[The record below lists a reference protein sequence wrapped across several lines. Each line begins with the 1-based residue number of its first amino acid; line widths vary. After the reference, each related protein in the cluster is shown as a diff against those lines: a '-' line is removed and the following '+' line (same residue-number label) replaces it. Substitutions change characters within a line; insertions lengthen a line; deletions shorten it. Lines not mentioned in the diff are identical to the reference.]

1 MILQDHLIKESSNIK
16 GGGPSGVV
24 IQLSLVA
31 IGICGGEDVFSV
43 SHDIAKP
50 HDYGNVTLWVEA
62 AQGKSTFCG
71 RGDQMVLVCL
81 AILQDHLI
89 KRSSKIMVRR
99 PSRLVTIPPSS
110 VAIGTLVVET

>member
-24 IQLSLVA
+24 IQLSLAA
-31 IGICGGEDVFSV
+31 IGICGGKDVFSV

-50 HDYGNVTLWVEA
+50 HETLWVEA

-71 RGDQMVLVCL
+71 RGDKMVLVCL